1 MKKIGQKILDDAEI
15 YVMKTAKSSP
25 LDWFFE
31 LHQKEI
37 MISANKLL
45 KEYPDADKN
54 VVLLSC
60 WLHDLGHF
68 KAKTLDQ
75 VDAVKPDHHLVGAK
89 MAKKF
94 LSKYKLPKD
103 QVDKIIN
110 CILCHRGS
118 EPYAPKKLEEK
129 IVAVADTLS
138 HFQSI
143 FYLLFFKIYPK
154 YSLDEFV
161 VLQKAKLKRDWRDLS
176 LLPKAQEMVEN
187 KYDFF
192 LQMLDDYQ
200 KGTVD

>member
-1 MKKIGQKILDDAEI
+1 MKKIEQKLIKDAEI

-37 MISANKLL
+37 IISANDLL
-45 KEYPDADKN
+45 REYPNADKN
-54 VVLLSC
+54 IVLLSC

-68 KAKTLDQ
+68 KAKTLDEID
-75 VDAVKPDHHLVGAK
+75 VVKPNHHLVGAK
-89 MAKKF
+89 MAEKF
-94 LSKYKLPKD
+94 LLKYKLPKD
-103 QVDKIIN
+103 QVDKVIN
-110 CILCHRGS
+110 CIICHRGS
-118 EPYAPKKLEEK
+118 HPYIPTNIEEK

-161 VLQKAKLKRDWRDLS
+161 VLQRAKLKRDWRDLS
-176 LLPKAQEMVEN
+176 LLPKAQEMVKD
-187 KYDFF
+187 KYNFF
-192 LQMLDDYQ
+192 LQMLDNYQ
-200 KGTVD
+200 K

>member
-1 MKKIGQKILDDAEI
+1 MKKIGQKILKDAEI

-31 LHQKEI
+31 LHQREI

-45 KEYPDADKN
+45 KEYPSADKN
-54 VVLLSC
+54 IVLLSC

-75 VDAVKPDHHLVGAK
+75 VDAVKPDHHLVGAE
-89 MAKKF
+89 MAKIF
-94 LSKYKLPKD
+94 LSKYRLPKD
-103 QVDKIIN
+103 QVDKVIN

-118 EPYAPKKLEEK
+118 EPYIPKTLEEK

-176 LLPKAQEMVEN
+176 LLPKAQEMVED
-187 KYDFF
+187 KYNFF
-192 LQMLDDYQ
+192 LQILNNYQ
-200 KGTVD
+200 K